1 MELIA
6 VALLG
11 LGIWLGQTPAPEK
24 IIERIIL
31 LPSAD
36 GASSAIIV
44 HGLKGERLMDVPY
57 ASLEV
62 TASGTFTDVPMSESS
77 VRERYASL
85 LEALAPRPRSFLLY
99 FFTGSD
105 SKLTSESQQTLTGLQ
120 DFLQSRPA
128 PEVTLIGHTDRS
140 GSAAINDALSLQ
152 RAQAVRELIR
162 QSGLSIDNMPVYGRG
177 SREPIASGAQEGLN
191 RRVEI
196 HVR

>member
-1 MELIA
+1 MELFAI
-6 VALLG
+6 ALLG
-11 LGIWLGQTPAPEK
+11 LGIWLCQAPEPEK
-24 IIERIIL
+24 ITERIIL

-36 GASSAIIV
+36 GSRSAVIV
-44 HGLKGERLMDVPY
+44 HSVKGDRLMDRAY

-62 TASGTFTDVPMSESS
+62 TPSGTFSDLALSESQ

-85 LEALAPRPRSFLLY
+85 LDAQAPRPRSFLLY
-99 FFTGSD
+99 FVTGSD
-105 SKLTSESQQTLTGLQ
+105 SKLTTESQQTLTGLQ

-140 GSAAINDALSLQ
+140 GSAAINDALSLK

-162 QSGLSIDNMPVYGRG
+162 QSGVSTDNVPVYGRG
-177 SREPIASGAQEGLN
+177 SREPIASGSQEGLN

>member
-1 MELIA
+1 MEYFA

-11 LGIWLGQTPAPEK
+11 LWIWLGQAPVPEK
-24 IIERIIL
+24 ITERIIL

-36 GASSAIIV
+36 GAGSAV
-44 HGLKGERLMDVPY
+44 VVKSAKGDRLVDQAY

-62 TASGTFTDVPMSESS
+62 TPSGAFTNVALSESQ
-77 VRERYASL
+77 VRDRYASL
-85 LEALAPRPRSFLLY
+85 LDAQAPRPRSFLLY
-99 FFTGSD
+99 FDSGSD
-105 SKLTSESQQTLTGLQ
+105 SKLTAQSLQSLNDLQ
-120 DFLQSRPA
+120 DFLQSHPA
-128 PEVTLIGHTDRS
+128 PEVTLIGHTDQS
-140 GSAAINDALSLQ
+140 GSAASNDVLSLQ

-162 QSGLSIDNMPVYGRG
+162 QSGIATDKVPVYGRG

>member
-1 MELIA
+1 MELFAI
-6 VALLG
+6 ALLG
-11 LGIWLGQTPAPEK
+11 LGIWLGQAPEPEK
-24 IIERIIL
+24 ITERIIL

-36 GASSAIIV
+36 GSRSAVIV
-44 HGLKGERLMDVPY
+44 HGVKGDRLMDQAY

-62 TASGTFTDVPMSESS
+62 TPSGTFSDVALSESQ

-85 LEALAPRPRSFLLY
+85 LDAQAPRPRSFLLY
-99 FFTGSD
+99 FVTGSD
-105 SKLTSESQQTLTGLQ
+105 SKLTAESQQTLIGLQ

-140 GSAAINDALSLQ
+140 GSAAINDALSLK

-162 QSGLSIDNMPVYGRG
+162 QAGVSTDNVPVYGRG